1 MREILICCLFA
12 ALTGIAV
19 AQDAAGPAR
28 DAGTT
33 VWDGAYSDAQADRG
47 AEAYTAA
54 CARCHGDD
62 LRGVGGVLIGDQF
75 MRGWQTDTV
84 DSLFMRIRSTMPA
97 RAAGSLEDNTYL
109 DIIAFVLKA
118 NSFPSGTKELTLDA
132 LPTIRITGEGGA
144 DAAPDYALV
153 EVVGCLSQRADKAWM
168 VTRASEPVRTRNPDS
183 PEGADQQKAAA
194 KPLGNHTF
202 RLDEASVYRPQNHN
216 GHKVDAKGFLLRSPG
231 GDSLNTTSISTLAE
245 SCDAGPAAK

>member
-1 MREILICCLFA
+1 MREIMICCLFA
-12 ALTGIAV
+12 ALTGVAV
-19 AQDAAGPAR
+19 AQNAAGPAP
-28 DAGTT
+28 GTT
-33 VWDGAYSDAQADRG
+33 VWDGAFSDAQADRG
-47 AEAYTAA
+47 AKAYTAA

-62 LRGVGGVLIGDQF
+62 LRGMGGVLIGDQF

-84 DSLFMRIRSTMPA
+84 GSLFMRTRSTMPNG
-97 RAAGSLEDNTYL
+97 AAGSLEDNTYL

-132 LPTIRITGEGGA
+132 LPTIRITAEGGA
-144 DAAPDYALV
+144 DAAPDFALV
-153 EVVGCLSQRADKAWM
+153 EVVGCLSQRDDKAWI
-168 VTRASEPVRTRNPDS
+168 VTRASQPVRTRKPDS

-202 RLDEASVYRPQNHN
+202 RLDEVSVYRPQNHN
-216 GHKVDAKGFLLRSPG
+216 GRKVDVKGFLLRSPD

-245 SCDAGPAAK
+245 SCDGGSGAK